1 MKKFVL
7 ALAAAAAIAFADH
20 TGEPA
25 GAPPS
30 ELDSSVSG
38 LLQKEGVRVKDGA
51 KSVMELWFVQAPPKG
66 DSSSETNVTLT
77 SLPHGAWLGVAR
89 FADAG
94 KDRRGQTVKPGLYT
108 LRLSFFP
115 PDGNHQ
121 GVSEQRDFL
130 ILSPLS
136 EDKDPKTNLPFD
148 TLIKMSQKGSGTPHP
163 LVLSAWKPSD
173 SSFKAG
179 VAKEGEHDYVLQH
192 KIGDLPLAVIVAGTF
207 EH

>member
-1 MKKFVL
+1 MKKLFVAMSL
-7 ALAAAAAIAFADH
+7 MAAMAFA
-20 TGEPA
+20 EPASESA

-30 ELDSSVSG
+30 ELDSALVG
-38 LLQKEGVRVKDGA
+38 LLQKDGVRVKDGA
-51 KSVMELWFVQAPPKG
+51 KTAMELWFVNKAPSGPQTT
-66 DSSSETNVTLT
+66 EANVSMGTV
-77 SLPHGAWLGVAR
+77 PHGSLMGVAR
-89 FADAG
+89 FTEAG

-130 ILSPLS
+130 VLSPVS
-136 EDKDPKTNLPFD
+136 IDKDHGSAVAYEALMQ
-148 TLIKMSQKGSGTPHP
+148 MSQKGSGTPHP
-163 LVLSAWKPSD
+163 LVLSAWKGDESK
-173 SSFKAG
+173 FKAG

-192 KIGDLPLAVIVAGTF
+192 KVGELPLALIVVGTF